1 MDNLKISG
9 RHALKIAGEEFD
21 YIYDQL
27 RHRDGEIFAL
37 HEQVRIL
44 REDKERQSDKF
55 DTELWLEK
63 NTSENKLYKLRV
75 NNLSLILLSVYW
87 FMVAVFFYYF

>member
-1 MDNLKISG
+1 MDSLKISG

-44 REDKERQSDKF
+44 REEKDKQREKF
-55 DTELWLEK
+55 ENELWLEK
-63 NTSENKLYKLRV
+63 AANDGKLFDQKLRNMSMFGV
-75 NNLSLILLSVYW
+75 SVYW
-87 FMVAVFFYYF
+87 FLVAVFFYFI